1 MKGLD
6 SIRQIDYSLEN
17 LKSKVITPE
26 MEQWNNQRKI
36 NRKMRKSEVF
46 RPNTLL
52 IVIDGTDG
60 RPIWADKD
68 ADDRRLIYE
77 EDGKAQECKILSKP
91 FEIGDTDIYFT
102 RDGFKG
108 TMALNKDTLLDAD
121 VYTQKNSVDIDKLE
135 GSEDDGYYGEIES
148 LVGSKATLKSS
159 NEALRERKLL
169 TPQSISKG
177 KLLMTLGSGT
187 AVGLVL
193 ATQLGI

>member
-6 SIRQIDYSLEN
+6 SLSIPEMDLQRF
-17 LKSKVITPE
+17 KSKIKPPHYE
-26 MEQWNNQRKI
+26 DWKQQREIKA
-36 NRKMRKSEVF
+36 KMRKSEVF
-46 RPNTLL
+46 RPDTLL

-68 ADDRRLIYE
+68 SDDRRLIFE

-121 VYTQKNSVDIDKLE
+121 VYTQNETLDAENLDKND
-135 GSEDDGYYGEIES
+135 DDGYYGEIES

-169 TPQSISKG
+169 TPQSMSTTKT
-177 KLLMTLGSGT
+177 LMILGSGT

>member
-6 SIRQIDYSLEN
+6 KLKGINLSAERFKSK
-17 LKSKVITPE
+17 LKSPKYQDWK
-26 MEQWNNQRKI
+26 EQREIKA
-36 NRKMRKSEVF
+36 KMRKSDVF
-46 RPNTLL
+46 RPDTLL
-52 IVIDGTDG
+52 LVIDGTDA
-60 RPIWADKD
+60 RPIWTDKD
-68 ADDRRLIYE
+68 ADDRRLLYE

-91 FEIGDTDIYFT
+91 LEIGNTDIYFT

-121 VYTQKNSVDIDKLE
+121 VYTNKKAVEDGKLE
-135 GSEDDGYYGEIES
+135 KDGDDGYYGEIES

-169 TPQSISKG
+169 TPQSMSTTKT
-177 KLLMTLGSGT
+177 LMILGSGT